1 MSLPWHM
8 GKKTTSHIAIISFI
22 YKKEWIYIYIICVCV
37 FTNKSYIYPISQY
50 QFSFFFPKTCPKILW
65 RKWLRKYIQFNI
77 KHKFCHDITPRL
89 FRALI
94 CHDITPRLCRFISY
108 WANNWFQKKHVLGHI
123 RSSASIYW
131 NQYSNRTYSLAL
143 YIHTCFWNQ
152 NSRKFV
158 KVWYIYHI
166 FLKESIE
173 QWSCNKEIRVLNSPV
188 HMSFIIISNLPS
200 ADINKNKRVK
210 YGYKQEENVRLSLWE
225 IMWQRPHTMC
235 N

>member
-22 YKKEWIYIYIICVCV
+22 YKKEWIYIYIYICNMCVCIHKQV
-37 FTNKSYIYPISQY
+37 IYIYPISQY
-50 QFSFFFPKTCPKILW
+50 QFSFFFSKTCPKILW

-108 WANNWFQKKHVLGHI
+108 WTNNWVQKFQKKHVLGHI

-143 YIHTCFWNQ
+143 PAFEIKTHV
-152 NSRKFV
+152 NSWK
-158 KVWYIYHI
+158 YGT
-166 FLKESIE
+166 
-173 QWSCNKEIRVLNSPV
+173 
-188 HMSFIIISNLPS
+188 FIIYS
-200 ADINKNKRVK
+200 
-210 YGYKQEENVRLSLWE
+210 
-225 IMWQRPHTMC
+225 
-235 N
+235 